1 MRRAC
6 AHGRCEEALNPLA
19 GRLADGL
26 ADRLADGLA
35 ARPVIVLD
43 GALATE
49 LERRGVDL
57 RDPLWSAKCLI
68 ESPDTIRAVHLD
80 YFIAGADVATTATYQ
95 ATFEGFERRG
105 IDREGAE
112 RLMRDA
118 VAIATAA
125 RDEFWAEP
133 SNRPSR
139 SRPLVAAS
147 IGPYGAMLADGS
159 EYRGGY
165 AVSDAELARF
175 HRPRLEIL
183 ASTGA
188 DLIACETLPCLREA
202 LVLARLLQE
211 FPAVSAWI
219 SFSCRDGSSNSQ
231 GEPVSGCAAALR
243 GHDQIAALGVNCTAP
258 AYVSEILDRMGAQAD
273 KPLIAY
279 PNSGEAY
286 DACEKRWTGHAGCL
300 RICDQVGDW
309 YRAGARLIGGC
320 CRSTPEDIRDIAA
333 QVRSL
338 TRSMV

>member
-1 MRRAC
+1 
-6 AHGRCEEALNPLA
+6 LNPLA
-19 GRLADGL
+19 DSLAERLATQ
-26 ADRLADGLA
+26 
-35 ARPVIVLD
+35 PFIVLD

-68 ESPDTIRAVHLD
+68 ESPRTIRAVHMD
-80 YFIAGADVATTATYQ
+80 YFRAGADVATTATYQ

-105 IDREGAE
+105 IGREQAE

-118 VAIATAA
+118 VAIAADA
-125 RDEFWAEP
+125 RDEFWADP
-133 SNRPSR
+133 SNRESR
-139 SRPLVAAS
+139 RRPWVAAS
-147 IGPYGAMLADGS
+147 VGPYGAMLADGS

-165 AVSDAELARF
+165 LASDAELARF

-183 ASTGA
+183 ASSGA

-202 LVLARLLQE
+202 MVLARLLQE

-219 SFSCRDGSSNSQ
+219 SFSCIDGSRNSQ
-231 GEPVSGCAAALR
+231 GEPISECAAALR

-258 AYVSEILDRMGAQAD
+258 AYVTELLERMHGQAD
-273 KPLIAY
+273 KPLLAY

-286 DACEKRWTGHAGCL
+286 DALEKRWVGHAQCR
-300 RICDQVGDW
+300 RISDAVGDW

-320 CRSTPEDIRDIAA
+320 CRSTPADIRGIVA
-333 QVRSL
+333 QARSL
-338 TRSMV
+338 AGSMI